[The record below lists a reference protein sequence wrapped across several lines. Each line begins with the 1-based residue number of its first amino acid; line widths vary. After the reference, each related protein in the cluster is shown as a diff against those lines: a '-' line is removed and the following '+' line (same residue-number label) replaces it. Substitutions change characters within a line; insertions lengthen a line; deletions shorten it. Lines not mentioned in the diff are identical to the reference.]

1 MEIKIPNL
9 GDGIDSATVISI
21 LVNPGD
27 NVEKDQTLVELET
40 DKAVAPVPAPASGI
54 LESVSISEGDTV
66 STGVTLG
73 FFQTNST
80 VGNNGEVATKTEP
93 AISVPSTPPPP
104 IPAPA
109 NVSVNIDIPAKDFV
123 YESNSGLPVPISPSL
138 RKISSR
144 IGLDLN
150 RIKGSGNGGRIT
162 ETDVFNYVQ
171 YLQSLVNKE
180 ASMSVAQSNETK
192 KLTKKF
198 PDYAKW
204 GDIRSEPLSSLR
216 KKISENMEYCWSSV
230 PHVTQQQLIDITGL
244 MSLRKKYNPKY
255 KKKDAKLTITVFAIK
270 AVQKALEKYPIFNAA
285 FNTDTNELVYKT
297 FFNMGIAVDTDAGL
311 IVPVIKNVDQKSV
324 LEICNDL
331 DSLAEKARKRSL
343 SMEEMQGS
351 GFTISNLGGLGVG
364 SFTPI
369 VNAPEVAILG
379 IGMGS
384 KELVFD
390 EKKNISE
397 KLMMPISLSYDHR
410 IIDGALGARFIKEIQ
425 LQLEFFDELTLQ
437 GV

>member
-1 MEIKIPNL
+1 MNA
-9 GDGIDSATVISI
+9 DVISKSKPTI
-21 LVNPGD
+21 P
-27 NVEKDQTLVELET
+27 E
-40 DKAVAPVPAPASGI
+40 PPAPASI
-54 LESVSISEGDTV
+54 IS
-66 STGVTLG
+66 S
-73 FFQTNST
+73 
-80 VGNNGEVATKTEP
+80 P
-93 AISVPSTPPPP
+93 AK
-104 IPAPA
+104 
-109 NVSVNIDIPAKDFV
+109 VSVNIDIPEKDFV
-123 YESNSGLPVPISPSL
+123 YESNNGLPVPISPSL

-171 YLQSLVNKE
+171 YLQSLVDKE
-180 ASMSVAQSNETK
+180 TSLNVSQNTEAK
-192 KLTKKF
+192 KPTKKF

-204 GDIRSEPLSSLR
+204 GDIRSEQLSSLR
-216 KKISENMEYCWSSV
+216 KKISENMEYCWTTV

-244 MSLRKKYNPKY
+244 MKLRKKYNPKY
-255 KKKDAKLTITVFAIK
+255 KKKNAKLTITVFVIK
-270 AVQKALEKYPIFNAA
+270 AVQKALEKHPIFNAS
-285 FNTDTNELVYKT
+285 FNTDSNELIYKT

-311 IVPVIKNVDQKSV
+311 IVPVIKNVDKKSI
-324 LEICNDL
+324 LEICNNL

-384 KELVFD
+384 KELVLD
-390 EKKNISE
+390 DKKNISE

-410 IIDGALGARFIKEIQ
+410 IIDGALGARFIREIQ
-425 LQLEFFDELTLQ
+425 LQLESFDELTLQ